1 MEAIRQD
8 TSDFGVRMQ
17 QGHRNETERMVRH
30 DLHPEELQKKH
41 PEALDH
47 GRRHDGGVGSAASST
62 DAVTAPGDDAGL
74 SPDVDEGF
82 ILNEGGRRCL
92 LSIQAPGTTGR
103 DSERE
108 QGIAHEEDES
118 QDQ

>member
-1 MEAIRQD
+1 MGRY
-8 TSDFGVRMQ
+8 
-17 QGHRNETERMVRH
+17 
-30 DLHPEELQKKH
+30 DLHPEEVQEKH

-47 GRRHDGGVGSAASST
+47 GRRHDGGVGSAASSS
-62 DAVTAPGDDAGL
+62 DAVTTPVDDTGL
-74 SPDVDEGF
+74 SPDGDEGL

-92 LSIQAPGTTGR
+92 LSIQAPGVTGR

-108 QGIAHEEDES
+108 QGIANEEDES